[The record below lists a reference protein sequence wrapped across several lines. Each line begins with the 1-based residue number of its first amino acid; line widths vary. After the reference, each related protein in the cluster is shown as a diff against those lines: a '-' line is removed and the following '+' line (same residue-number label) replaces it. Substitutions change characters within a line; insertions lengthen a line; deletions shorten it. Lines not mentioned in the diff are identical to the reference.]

1 MYVLHPYLNLV
12 VYNLNKHIRGD
23 RCSYREPGALAEG
36 VVPALL
42 FPLDHDV
49 TAAIAVVWQ
58 DYESRKPLEVDIG
71 LMR

>member
-1 MYVLHPYLNLV
+1 M

-23 RCSYREPGALAEG
+23 RCSYREPGALAKG

-42 FPLDHDV
+42 FPLDHHV
-49 TAAIAVVWQ
+49 TPRTAAIAVVWQ
-58 DYESRKPLEVDIG
+58 AYESRKPPEVDIG